1 MTVSEEEI
9 IGFLKHELGEDL
21 MDAWKQRKR
30 RVFAKIK
37 PAAVRRAVKALK
49 DKYSSL
55 RLMTISAVDHG
66 LDFEFLYHI
75 HIDGN
80 VLTLRIVRP
89 KEDNTLESIADIVPA
104 ANFIERE
111 ISDLFG
117 IKIVNHPQPQPLIL
131 PENWPDDKG
140 R

>member
-21 MDAWKQRKR
+21 IDVWKQRER

-75 HIDGN
+75 
-80 VLTLRIVRP
+80 
-89 KEDNTLESIADIVPA
+89 
-104 ANFIERE
+104 
-111 ISDLFG
+111 
-117 IKIVNHPQPQPLIL
+117 
-131 PENWPDDKG
+131 
-140 R
+140 